1 MHMHD
6 LERNIALFGPL
17 CCRQKPTR
25 STDPTIKNRVNTSQE
40 GPWWKPHP
48 NSQYCLLWGLLNEK
62 SRLRF
67 LSFLYWFLHSNHR
80 IKIFRVSRQE
90 SDGFSFCMVPYN
102 TIRYHTYNN
111 IWYPFSRSDGA
122 RPPHHNNHYNIIYN
136 IRSNFQHGP
145 SPCINIV
152 VFRCSLIS
160 RDCMIVRTWFTQ
172 VVTPW
177 RNRSIWCMSLWGGR
191 ARRERGG
198 CHDALSSFAHGLCRV
213 EDGQCDVENA
223 FVHGTVVVF
232 YFQNLLLKTEVQST
246 VHRKNHK
253 PTMVWNT
260 TSNTFT
266 TDKWKFALP

>member
-111 IWYPFSRSDGA
+111 IWQSLQHNILYKKQLSARAFSLHQHRRISLFVDITWLHDRSHLIYASRHAMKKSIDMVHESLG
-122 RPPHHNNHYNIIYN
+122 RP
-136 IRSNFQHGP
+136 RSE
-145 SPCINIV
+145 
-152 VFRCSLIS
+152 
-160 RDCMIVRTWFTQ
+160 
-172 VVTPW
+172 
-177 RNRSIWCMSLWGGR
+177 
-191 ARRERGG
+191 RERRMPWCLVQFRPRAMSGWG
-198 CHDALSSFAHGLCRV
+198 WAMWCWKCIRAWNSCCFLFSKSV
-213 EDGQCDVENA
+213 IEDRGS
-223 FVHGTVVVF
+223 VHSP
-232 YFQNLLLKTEVQST
+232 QEES
-246 VHRKNHK
+246 
-253 PTMVWNT
+253 
-260 TSNTFT
+260 
-266 TDKWKFALP
+266 